1 MELVPDSIGI
11 FHKSKWIRW
20 KWDGSQL
27 GDWDNLICKKKKKIH
42 FFYGWQSEPP
52 AQICAPPAQICAPP
66 AHIDLLLKNY
76 DFSSH
81 FSFAYK

>member
-27 GDWDNLICKKKKKIH
+27 GDWDNLICKKKKNKKKIII
-42 FFYGWQSEPP
+42 FFMAGKVSRQLKYVHRQLTL
-52 AQICAPPAQICAPP
+52 ICYSKITIFQAIFHLPI
-66 AHIDLLLKNY
+66 NRT
-76 DFSSH
+76 
-81 FSFAYK
+81 